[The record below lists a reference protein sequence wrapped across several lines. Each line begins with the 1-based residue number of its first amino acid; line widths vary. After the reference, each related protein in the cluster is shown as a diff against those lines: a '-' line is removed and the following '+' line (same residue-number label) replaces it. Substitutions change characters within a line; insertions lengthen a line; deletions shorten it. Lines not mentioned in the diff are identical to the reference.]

1 MKYCKWHNT
10 TSHDTNECKVLRQQI
25 QLAFE
30 QEKLKFEAPK
40 RTMKIDK
47 HPFATNMVDINKD
60 KGLAKTKD
68 LMSESDKGS
77 GAGDPDAQISADE
90 VKGKE
95 PQDDTK
101 RSSVPRRRVTSQMLL
116 NKFQH
121 DHERQQYRE
130 EETVTRSIGNVLS
143 SFTAGKKG

>member
-1 MKYCKWHNT
+1 M
-10 TSHDTNECKVLRQQI
+10 
-25 QLAFE
+25 AFE

-95 PQDDTK
+95 PQDDAK
-101 RSSVPRRRVTSQMLL
+101 RSSVPRRRVTS
-116 NKFQH
+116 
-121 DHERQQYRE
+121 
-130 EETVTRSIGNVLS
+130 
-143 SFTAGKKG
+143 